1 MFEEWRENFKRGKS
15 AGASGIGTGTMD
27 IQSKKSNESPQVM
40 MTLGN
45 EYSTFDDESGGFEQD
60 QSSEFSESIIR
71 HAFIRKVYTILCVQ
85 LMVTMGIIC
94 VFLFVPILNRQCV
107 HSYAMFYFSD
117 PVKEYVYS
125 NPWVWWVAL
134 GITFATL
141 IGMACFSDIRR
152 KFPINFIFLAIFT
165 ICEGTVLGAISARY
179 DFQTVLIAAGI
190 VATLCEGVL
199 LGVACSTYKTDTV
212 LIAAGITAVVAF
224 ALTIF
229 AFQTKIDF
237 TMFSGIMFVFLIVL
251 ICFGILALIF
261 QNRILDMVY
270 ASIGALIFA
279 GYLVVDTQMMMGG
292 KHKYALS
299 TEEYVFAALN
309 LYLDVVNLFIM
320 VLFLVGLI
328 GR

>member
-1 MFEEWRENFKRGKS
+1 M
-15 AGASGIGTGTMD
+15 
-27 IQSKKSNESPQVM
+27 V

-94 VFLFVPILNRQCV
+94 VFLFV
-107 HSYAMFYFSD
+107 D

-152 KFPINFIFLAIFT
+152 KFPINFIFLAIF
-165 ICEGTVLGAISARY
+165 
-179 DFQTVLIAAGI
+179 
-190 VATLCEGVL
+190 TLCEGVL